1 MTKVKVNEYSDVKVK
16 SWHDHVGYQRTGVVY
31 LTVQGEEVELYPDE
45 ARKLV
50 KALKKHI
57 KKAEGK

>member
-1 MTKVKVNEYSDVKVK
+1 MTKIDIVDESPLYVETLKVNKDESFIILKDDQSVSGLWLDV
-16 SWHDHVGYQRTGVVY
+16 D
-31 LTVQGEEVELYPDE
+31 EV
-45 ARKLV
+45 RKLV

>member
-1 MTKVKVNEYSDVKVK
+1 MTKIEVEEHSDVKVT
-16 SWHDHVGYQRTGVVY
+16 SWRDTSGLGDASVVY
-31 LTVQGEEVELYPDE
+31 LTVQGEEVALYPDE
-45 ARKLV
+45 ARELV